1 MRKKFQFILTFSLI
15 AIFQI
20 AFWSF
25 TFLAKK
31 YITDEVVEQ
40 VKEDNKVIGEQLI
53 KILKQTE
60 LTGIYQKTDSIL
72 QHICDEIKLPN
83 GGFICAIDKKGNLV
97 AAPNLKPGMTMSFNP
112 ILKDFEGQKPNKEV
126 KNIKTN
132 EVFEGLAYFKKEN
145 RTDIVSSIAVNDEL
159 RLFVHQ
165 NNDIIQQKANQYV
178 KPLFI
183 IGLIVTL
190 IVGLFSFLTTNK
202 IIISYESQIEKQNT
216 ELKDAIEEIH
226 LQKENIIV
234 QNKELEKQ
242 RNIAQKQ
249 HDTIAHKNKEINDS
263 INYAK
268 RIQTATLPNTEI
280 DKSIIDEHFIL
291 FLPRNIVSGDFY
303 WYHDFDEH
311 IVITAVDC
319 TGHGVPGA
327 FMSMIGVTFLNE
339 IIIEKNITDAGQILD
354 MMRERVINALDQT
367 NKSRGAND
375 GMDMSI
381 CVIEKKTKKMQFSGA
396 FNPMICIRNNE
407 IIEIKGNRMPIGI
420 YAKMKNN
427 FNSHILDLQAD
438 DRIYLFSD
446 GYQDQFGGSN
456 GRKFLIKNFR
466 KLLLEI
472 NQLPLNSQKEILNS
486 TLNNWKGEFAQVDDI
501 LVIGFKIKHL

>member
-15 AIFQI
+15 IIFQI

-31 YITDEVVEQ
+31 YITDEIVQQ

-53 KILKQTE
+53 KILKQTG
-60 LTGIYQKTDSIL
+60 LTGIYQQTDTIL
-72 QHICDEIKLPN
+72 QHICDEIQLPN
-83 GGFICAIDKKGNLV
+83 GGFICAIDTEGNLV
-97 AAPNLKPGMTMSFNP
+97 AAPNLKPGMTMLFNP
-112 ILKDFEGQKPNKEV
+112 VLKNFKGKNLSTEA
-126 KNIKTN
+126 KNIKPN
-132 EVFEGLAYFKKEN
+132 EVFEGLAYFEKEK
-145 RTDIVSSIAVNDEL
+145 RTDIVSSVAVNDEL

-165 NNDIIQQKANQYV
+165 NNDIIQKKANLYV

-202 IIISYESQIEKQNT
+202 IIISYESQIEKQNI

-226 LQKENIIV
+226 LQKENIII

-242 RNIAQKQ
+242 RDITQKQ
-249 HDTIAHKNKEINDS
+249 YDTIAHKNKEISDS

-268 RIQTATLPNTEI
+268 RIQTATLPSADI

-291 FLPRNIVSGDFY
+291 FLPKDVVSGDFY
-303 WYHDFDEH
+303 WYHDFDEYT
-311 IVITAVDC
+311 VITAVDC
-319 TGHGVPGA
+319 TGHGVQGA

-339 IIIEKNITDAGQILD
+339 IIIEKNITDTGQILD
-354 MMRERVINALDQT
+354 IMRVRVLDALNQT
-367 NKSRGAND
+367 NKQSGASD
-375 GMDMSI
+375 RMDMAI
-381 CVIEKKTKKMQFSGA
+381 CVIEKKTKKMKFAGA
-396 FNPMICIRNNE
+396 FNPMICVRDNE
-407 IIEIKGNRMPIGI
+407 IIEIKGDRMPIGI
-420 YAKMKNN
+420 YAKMKND
-427 FNSHILDLQAD
+427 FNTHIFDLRSND
-438 DRIYLFSD
+438 KIYLFSD
-446 GYQDQFGGSN
+446 GYSDQFGGSR

-472 NQLPLNSQKEILNS
+472 NELPLNNQKEILNS
-486 TLNNWKGEFAQVDDI
+486 TLKDWKGKYAQVDDI
-501 LVIGFKIKHL
+501 LVIGFKIK

>member
-1 MRKKFQFILTFSLI
+1 MRKRFQFILTLSLI
-15 AIFQI
+15 IIFQV

-25 TFLAKK
+25 AFLAKK
-31 YITDEVVEQ
+31 YITDEIVEQ

-53 KILKQTE
+53 KILSQTG
-60 LTGIYQKTDSIL
+60 LTDIYQQTDTIL
-72 QHICDEIKLPN
+72 QHVCDEIRLPN
-83 GGFICAIDKKGNLV
+83 GGFICAIDRKGNLV
-97 AAPNLKPGMTMSFNP
+97 AAPNLKQGMTMSFTP
-112 ILKDFEGQKPNKEV
+112 VLKDFNGKKLNIEAKDIKSNEG
-126 KNIKTN
+126 
-132 EVFEGLAYFKKEN
+132 FEGLAYFKKGK
-145 RTDIVSSIAVNDEL
+145 RTDIVSSVSVNEEL

-202 IIISYESQIEKQNT
+202 IINSYESQIEKQNT

-226 LQKENIIV
+226 QQKGSIIK

-242 RNIAQKQ
+242 RDITQKQ

-268 RIQTATLPNTEI
+268 RIQTATLPTSEI

-291 FLPRNIVSGDFY
+291 FLPKDIVSGDFY
-303 WYHDFDEH
+303 WYHDFEEH
-311 IVITAVDC
+311 TVVTAVDC

-327 FMSMIGVTFLNE
+327 FMSMIGVSFLNE
-339 IIIEKNITDAGQILD
+339 IIIEKKILDAGQILN
-354 MMRERVINALDQT
+354 MMRNRVVTALDQT
-367 NKSRGAND
+367 NKISGASD
-375 GMDMSI
+375 GMDMAI

-396 FNPMICIRNNE
+396 FNPMLCIRNNE
-407 IIEIKGNRMPIGI
+407 IVEIKGDRMPIGI

-427 FNSHILDLQAD
+427 FKTHTFDLQLND
-438 DRIYLFSD
+438 KIYLFSD
-446 GYQDQFGGSN
+446 GYPDQFGGSK
-456 GRKFLIKNFR
+456 GRKFMIKNF
-466 KLLLEI
+466 KFFLQEI
-472 NQLPLNSQKEILNS
+472 NELPMNEQKNILES
-486 TLNNWKGEFAQVDDI
+486 SLENWKGKFDQIDDI
-501 LVIGFKIKHL
+501 LVIGFKIK

>member
-1 MRKKFQFILTFSLI
+1 MRKKFQFILTFSLVV
-15 AIFQI
+15 IFQI

-31 YITDEVVEQ
+31 YITNEIVEQ

-53 KILKQTE
+53 KILSQTG
-60 LTGIYQKTDSIL
+60 LTGIYQQTDTIL
-72 QHICDEIKLPN
+72 QHVCDEIMLPN
-83 GGFICAIDKKGNLV
+83 GGFICAIDNKGNLV
-97 AAPNLKPGMTMSFNP
+97 AAPNLKPGMTMPFNP
-112 ILKDFEGQKPNKEV
+112 VLKDFKG
-126 KNIKTN
+126 KNINTEAKDIKSN
-132 EVFEGLAYFKKEN
+132 EVFEGLAYFEKEN
-145 RTDIVSSIAVNDEL
+145 RTDIVSSVAVNDEL

-165 NNDIIQQKANQYV
+165 NNDIIQEKANQYV

-202 IIISYESQIEKQNT
+202 IINSYESQIEKQNT
-216 ELKDAIEEIH
+216 ELKDAIDEIH
-226 LQKENIIV
+226 QQKENIIE
-234 QNKELEKQ
+234 QNTELEKQ
-242 RNIAQKQ
+242 RNIAQNQ
-249 HDTIAHKNKEINDS
+249 HDTIANKNKEINDS

-268 RIQTATLPNTEI
+268 RIQTATLPSSKI

-291 FLPRNIVSGDFY
+291 FLPRDIVSGDFY
-303 WYHDFDEH
+303 WYHDFDNH

-354 MMRERVINALDQT
+354 MMRERVINALDQRNESSKT
-367 NKSRGAND
+367 SD
-375 GMDMSI
+375 GMDMAI
-381 CVIEKKTKKMQFSGA
+381 CVIEKKTKQMQFSGA

-407 IIEIKGNRMPIGI
+407 VIEIKGDRMPIGI
-420 YAKMKNN
+420 YAKMKNS
-427 FNSHILDLQAD
+427 FKTHIFDLQSND
-438 DRIYLFSD
+438 KIYLFSD
-446 GYQDQFGGSN
+446 GFPDQFGGSK

-472 NQLPLNSQKEILNS
+472 NGLPMDNQKEILNS
-486 TLNNWKGEFAQVDDI
+486 TLNNWKGDFTQVDDI
-501 LVIGFKIKHL
+501 LVIGLKIK